1 MVTDK
6 EQLIAHYMASLNCT
20 REEAIDVIQEDE
32 IIDKMKDTDVQ
43 NDLTE
48 EQKKASKKARQAD
61 RKKTVYNFD
70 TSKREK
76 KIDPTKQGLI
86 RDLVE
91 FLAAQ
96 GWAEEADIEVTNDQR
111 QIDFKVQDK
120 RYRLVLS
127 APRK

>member
-20 REEAIDVIQEDE
+20 REEAISVIQEDE
-32 IIDKMKDTDVQ
+32 IIDRMKDKDVA

-48 EQKKASKKARQAD
+48 EQKKVSKQARQAD
-61 RKKTVYNFD
+61 RKKTVYKFD

-76 KIDPTKQGLI
+76 KV
-86 RDLVE
+86 DLVKKNLIADLAS
-91 FLAAQ
+91 FLSGQ
-96 GWAEEADIEVTNDQR
+96 GGSDIEITNDQR
-111 QIDFKVQDK
+111 QIDFKVNDT
-120 RYRLVLS
+120 RYRIVLS